1 MTTSYMVRQTTSSLS
16 TLYLIIYIIIYNL
29 YLLKKKNLLH
39 FFLYLYLLYDFDE
52 GYVLYFLVSLFSVV
66 HVYGSAYDMGYAQ
79 GSLLKES
86 VQAVIPA
93 FYKHIEGEIEQ
104 YIKFLPQDLQDLIAE
119 LGLDG
124 VLDLTYLLTR
134 EWVQ

>member
-1 MTTSYMVRQTTSSLS
+1 
-16 TLYLIIYIIIYNL
+16 
-29 YLLKKKNLLH
+29 
-39 FFLYLYLLYDFDE
+39 
-52 GYVLYFLVSLFSVV
+52 
-66 HVYGSAYDMGYAQ
+66 MGYAQ